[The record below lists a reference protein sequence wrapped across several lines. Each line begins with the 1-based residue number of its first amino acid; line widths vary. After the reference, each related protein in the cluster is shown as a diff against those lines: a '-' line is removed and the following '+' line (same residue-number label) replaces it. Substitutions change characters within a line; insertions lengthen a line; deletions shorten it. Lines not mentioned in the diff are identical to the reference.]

1 VAQASHPELISRR
14 SYDSLSWFSVSV
26 DFADDGFGGP
36 GPGEGTRIVVG
47 LGDVAV
53 DRRLEVHDRADV
65 TSPELPSR
73 QGREE
78 RRAEKNVSTA
88 LIQEDEVGVKWNTQR
103 GCRES
108 HARTLGCL
116 WAP

>member
-1 VAQASHPELISRR
+1 M
-14 SYDSLSWFSVSV
+14 SV

-36 GPGEGTRIVVG
+36 GPGEGTRIVVV

-53 DRRLEVHDRADV
+53 DRRLEVHDRAEV

-78 RRAEKNVSTA
+78 RLDGVDPRGRGWGEVEHPAGVS
-88 LIQEDEVGVKWNTQR
+88 
-103 GCRES
+103 
-108 HARTLGCL
+108 
-116 WAP
+116 